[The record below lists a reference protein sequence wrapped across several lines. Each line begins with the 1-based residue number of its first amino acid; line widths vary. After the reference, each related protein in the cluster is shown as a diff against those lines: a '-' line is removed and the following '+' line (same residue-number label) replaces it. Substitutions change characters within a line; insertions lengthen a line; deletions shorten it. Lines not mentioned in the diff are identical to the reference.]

1 MDYGSGP
8 YIVMIPAGQ
17 TKATFDVPI
26 IDDMILENNEDFM
39 LIIDETTLPDN
50 VTRGD
55 PGEATVNIVD
65 NDRKL

>member
-1 MDYGSGP
+1 
-8 YIVMIPAGQ
+8 MIPAGQ
-17 TKATFDVPI
+17 TNATFDVPI

-39 LIIDETTLPDN
+39 LIIDETTLPDD

>member
-17 TKATFDVPI
+17 TIATFDVPI